1 MRDFTATNSTETGAT
16 PASGNVE
23 RRSRAAKVPD
33 EYAVHLFMDGGH
45 REEVRFQNLDDFK
58 QWYQTMIKANPNLDE
73 FVGVPIKTAQGEMM
87 VVRPARISGIRV
99 EPVYATSLDR
109 Y

>member
-1 MRDFTATNSTETGAT
+1 MKAFIPPHETDSGAT
-16 PASGNVE
+16 PTAGGE
-23 RRSRAAKVPD
+23 RRSRYAKVPS
-33 EYAVHLFMDGGH
+33 EYAVHLMMDGGH

-58 QWYQTMIKANPNLDE
+58 QWYQTTIKANPNLDD

-87 VVRPARISGIRV
+87 VVRPAKIYGIRV
-99 EPVYATSLDR
+99 EPIYSTSVDR